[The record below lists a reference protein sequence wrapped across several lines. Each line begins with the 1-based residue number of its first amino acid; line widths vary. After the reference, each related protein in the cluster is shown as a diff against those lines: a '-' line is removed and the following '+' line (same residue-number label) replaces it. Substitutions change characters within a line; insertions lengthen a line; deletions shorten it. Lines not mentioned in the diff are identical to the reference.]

1 MKIKGEYMLREAM
14 GETVAVPVG
23 ETVVNSNVLVLLNE
37 TGAFFWDL
45 LSKDV
50 TEDEIVSSVCSEYE
64 TDEETVRSDLKEFI
78 AYLKSNNVDVE

>member
-23 ETVVNSNVLVLLNE
+23 ETVINSNVLVLLNE
-37 TGAFFWDL
+37 TGAFFWKL
-45 LSKDV
+45 LSKDAD
-50 TEDEIVSSVCSEYE
+50 EDEIVSAVCSEYE
-64 TDEETVRSDLKEFI
+64 TDEETVRADLKEFI

>member
-23 ETVVNSNVLVLLNE
+23 ETVINSNVLVLLNE
-37 TGAFFWDL
+37 TGAFFWKL
-45 LSKDV
+45 LSKDAA
-50 TEDEIVSSVCSEYE
+50 EDEIVSAVCSEYE
-64 TDEETVRSDLKEFI
+64 TDEETVRADLKEFI